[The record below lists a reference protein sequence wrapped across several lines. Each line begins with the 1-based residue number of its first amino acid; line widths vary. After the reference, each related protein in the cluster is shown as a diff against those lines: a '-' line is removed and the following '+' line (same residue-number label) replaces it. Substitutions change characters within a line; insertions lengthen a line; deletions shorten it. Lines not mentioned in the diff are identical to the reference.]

1 DHHTEEDIDKSA
13 NSVLIKNLSRTPSSC
28 SSSLDSIKADGT
40 SLDFST
46 YHSSQMES
54 QFLRDTICEESLREF
69 TVNTPPTPED
79 LMLSQ
84 YVYRPKIQI
93 YREDCEARRQKIEEL
108 KLSAL
113 NQDKLLVD
121 INKNLWEKMRHCSDK
136 ELKAFGIYLNK
147 IKSRFT
153 KMTKVFTHQGKVA
166 LYDKLVQSA
175 QNEREKLQIKI
186 DEMDK
191 IL

>member
-46 YHSSQMES
+46 YRSSQMES

-93 YREDCEARRQKIEEL
+93 YREDCETRRQKIEEL
-108 KLSAL
+108 KLSAS
-113 NQDKLLVD
+113 NQDKLLAD

-147 IKSRFT
+147 IKSCFT

-166 LYDKLVQSA
+166 LYGKLVQSA